1 MCVCCVL
8 CGGVEL
14 TVNFEQCMACTSD
27 IEGRQDH
34 WILRITRYEKGAQEV
49 ITPPTT
55 YPPPTTLHNCLIILL
70 IGLITVDVWPE
81 MGGTLG
87 HKGI

>member
-8 CGGVEL
+8 CEGVEF
-14 TVNFEQCMACTSD
+14 TVNFEQCMACTSNID
-27 IEGRQDH
+27 GRQDH

-55 YPPPTTLHNCLIILL
+55 LPTTLHNCLIILL